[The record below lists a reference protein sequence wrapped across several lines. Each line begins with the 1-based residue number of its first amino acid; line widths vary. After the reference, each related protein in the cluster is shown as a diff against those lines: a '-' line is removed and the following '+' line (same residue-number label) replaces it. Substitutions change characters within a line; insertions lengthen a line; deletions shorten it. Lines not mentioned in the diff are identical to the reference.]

1 MSARVPA
8 TAATVPPPMEI
19 QPMSRPSESK
29 YYRKSREKAAELLT
43 KVLHQLDGWKFIME
57 VRQFNSRPVK
67 RY

>member
-8 TAATVPPPMEI
+8 TATGVPPPQDI
-19 QPMSRPSESK
+19 QTLPRQSESK

-57 VRQFNSRPVK
+57 VRQLIFTNVS
-67 RY
+67 